1 MWEWKSKRNGK
12 VNVLT
17 NEEHEEMMRKGIFP
31 PKNFIITELKI
42 REIIP
47 LRTENKI
54 IKTEII
60 KPKIKK
66 KE

>member
-1 MWEWKSKRNGK
+1 MWEWKSKRNGR

-17 NEEHEEMMRKGIFP
+17 DDEHKEMLRKGFFL
-31 PKNFIITELKI
+31 PKNFIITELKL
-42 REIIP
+42 RTIIP
-47 LRTENKI
+47 L
-54 IKTEII
+54 KTEEKII